1 VDVDG
6 AGDGVK
12 DDDAFIVDLVGLV
25 ASGHGLVVDGQRNA
39 GESGKDRQREGDFH
53 RVLICVLLRPEY
65 LICVRAGGAG

>member
-1 VDVDG
+1 
-6 AGDGVK
+6 
-12 DDDAFIVDLVGLV
+12 LV